1 MFSKYNKPEKDKRS
15 FFEKLIGIGTNVEEA
30 PEFAEYRM
38 PKAFGQKRIEE
49 PEEQTEEDMDGE
61 LAVDVYETENDIIIQ
76 AMVAGVRPEE
86 LQINIAPEYVTI
98 AGSRTNAHEVNEEN
112 FLYKELYWG
121 SFSRT
126 ISLPQ
131 QIEPDLAQAVE
142 KHGLLVLRLP
152 KLDKEKT
159 YRVKIKSTAD

>member
-1 MFSKYNKPEKDKRS
+1 MFSKYNKPEKNKRS
-15 FFEKLIGIGTNVEEA
+15 FFEKLIGAGADTEEA

-49 PEEQTEEDMDGE
+49 LEEQLEEEMDGE
-61 LAVDVYETENDIIIQ
+61 LAVDAYETDNDIIIQ

-98 AGSRTNAHEVNEEN
+98 AGSRTNAHEVSEEN

-126 ISLPQ
+126 IPLPK
-131 QIEPDLAQAVE
+131 QIEPDMAQAVE
-142 KHGLLVLRLP
+142 KHGLLILRLP

-159 YRVKIKSTAD
+159 YRIKIKSAAE